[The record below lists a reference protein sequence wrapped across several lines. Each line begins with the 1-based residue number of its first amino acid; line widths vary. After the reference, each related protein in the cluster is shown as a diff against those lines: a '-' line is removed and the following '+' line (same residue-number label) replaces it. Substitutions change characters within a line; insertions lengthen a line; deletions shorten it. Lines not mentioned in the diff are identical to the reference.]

1 MSKYTFNI
9 RPNPALAPIKERIKL
24 QKRWSADALFPAEA
38 KSLKQQPAKKLF
50 IIIRDARRFVVVAEN
65 KMQAENSITGV

>member
-9 RPNPALAPIKERIKL
+9 RPNPALDPIKQRIKA
-24 QKRWSADALFPAEA
+24 QIHWNADALFPTEA
-38 KSLKQQPAKKLF
+38 KRLNKQPAKKLF
-50 IIIRDARRFVVVAEN
+50 IIARDARRFVVVAEN